1 MKKIDAL
8 LDTLYKEKV
17 VVIHYE
23 MNYIAAKI
31 DAVAVAEV
39 KVDATLTTNEK
50 LEQAFMLTNSIDDA
64 WWNNKEI
71 TKLFKGSYARSTMNG
86 DMVIVGDEKFKVA
99 SMGWKKM

>member
-1 MKKIDAL
+1 MTKIDAL

-17 VVIHYE
+17 VVIHNDFSYMTME
-23 MNYIAAKI
+23 K

-39 KVDATLTTNEK
+39 KVDATLTTSEK

-71 TKLFKGSYARSTMNG
+71 TKLFEGSYARSTMNG
-86 DMVIVGDEKFKVA
+86 DMVIVGDEKFKVEP
-99 SMGWKKM
+99 MGWKKM

>member
-1 MKKIDAL
+1 MTKIDAL

-17 VVIHYE
+17 VVIYNDFSYMTME
-23 MNYIAAKI
+23 K

-39 KVDATLTTNEK
+39 KVDATLTTSEK

-71 TKLFKGSYARSTMNG
+71 TKLFEGSYARSTMNG
-86 DMVIVGDEKFKVA
+86 DMVIVGDEKFKVEP
-99 SMGWKKM
+99 MGWKKM